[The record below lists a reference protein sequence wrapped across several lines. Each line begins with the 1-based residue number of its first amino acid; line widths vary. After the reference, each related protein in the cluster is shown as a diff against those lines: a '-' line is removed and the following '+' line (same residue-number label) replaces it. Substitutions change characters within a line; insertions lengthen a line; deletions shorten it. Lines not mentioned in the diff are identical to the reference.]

1 MSIKHLRNV
10 VNNRLS
16 AYISNIAK
24 NYVETSNDYT
34 IDDLDDLIYDKDFQD
49 FVQKDLEKAGFSSAD
64 AGAIAIQ
71 EFPSN
76 EAIYKFLAYTFKL
89 YDTYKNVEELK
100 ELIITNIIEI
110 DINNF
115 TEEDLAKIVKENKK
129 LF

>member
-1 MSIKHLRNV
+1 MSIEHLRNII
-10 VNNRLS
+10 NNRLS
-16 AYISNIAK
+16 AYISNMAK
-24 NYVETSNDYT
+24 NYVEISNDYT
-34 IDDLDDLIYDKDFQD
+34 IDDLDDLIYDKNFQD
-49 FVQKDLEKAGFSSAD
+49 FVQKDLEKVGFNSTD

-71 EFPSN
+71 EFPSD

-89 YDTYKNVEELK
+89 YDIYENVEELK

-115 TEEDLAKIVKENKK
+115 TEEDLAKIVEENKK

>member
-1 MSIKHLRNV
+1 MSIDHLRNII
-10 VNNRLS
+10 NNRLS
-16 AYISNIAK
+16 AYISNMAK

-34 IDDLDDLIYDKDFQD
+34 IDDLDDFIYDKDFQD
-49 FVQKDLEKAGFSSAD
+49 FVQKDLEKAGFSSVD

-71 EFPSN
+71 EFPSD

-89 YDTYKNVEELK
+89 HDTYKNVEELK
-100 ELIITNIIEI
+100 ELIITDIIEI

-115 TEEDLAKIVKENKK
+115 TEEDLAKIVEENKK